1 MRWTSEQV
9 RVMRRHVGMT
19 QQAFS
24 EALGVSMGMVY
35 RWEADKSRP
44 GPAWSRLL
52 SDTFGRPLDQRRD
65 DGVAA

>member
-9 RVMRRHVGMT
+9 RNMRIHVGMT
-19 QQAFS
+19 QLEFAGS
-24 EALGVSMGMVY
+24 LGVTPGMVS
-35 RWEADKSRP
+35 RWETDKARP

-52 SDTFGRPLDQRRD
+52 SNVFGRPIDQRRD